1 MFDHAVRLLW
11 LLPILGLGVFW
22 LRSYET
28 PAGVAAE
35 VWRRLGRESRPG
47 RMRTVAFLRWA
58 ALLCWL
64 VAWAGPRWGMERIHV
79 ERTSYDIVFAVDCS
93 RSMLAEDL
101 PPSRKLAARQELTE
115 LMRRLD
121 GNRFGLVG
129 FAEDAFVFCPLTRDS
144 GAATLFLEQ
153 LQENS
158 FPRQGTNLSKALLS
172 AASLF
177 PGKSTLGARIIV
189 LLSDGEDRHTKPVD
203 VAKQLA
209 ASNIIV
215 YTVALGSPQGAPIP
229 LEGGGNLKD
238 SKGETVI
245 TKADEKTLTE
255 IALTTHGK
263 AFRLSSASDHLDGLV
278 QSILEQDRRRL
289 EQELSSRQR
298 HQYAWF
304 VALGLVLLALAQL
317 LLPRVKER
325 SAA

>member
-1 MFDHAVRLLW
+1 MFQFPYRLLF
-11 LLPILGLGVFW
+11 LLPVLGLGLFW
-22 LRSYET
+22 MRHYAT
-28 PAGVAAE
+28 PAGVSAE
-35 VWRRLGRESRPG
+35 VWKRLGRESRPG
-47 RMRTVAFLRWA
+47 RERTVAFLRWA

-64 VAWAGPRWGMERIHV
+64 VAWAGPRWGMERIRV

-101 PPSRKLAARQELTE
+101 PPSRKLAARQELSD
-115 LMRRLD
+115 LIHRLE

-158 FPRQGTNLSKALLS
+158 FPRQGTNLSKALQ
-172 AASLF
+172 AAAGLF
-177 PGKSTLGARIIV
+177 PGKSALGARLIV
-189 LLSDGEDRHTKPVD
+189 LLSDGEDRHTKPVE
-203 VAKQLA
+203 VASQLA
-209 ASNIIV
+209 SNGIV
-215 YTVALGSPQGAPIP
+215 IYTVALGSPQGAPIP
-229 LEGGGNLKD
+229 LEEGGNLKD

-245 TKADEKTLTE
+245 TKADDKTLTE

-263 AFRLSSASDHLDGLV
+263 SFRLASATDHLDGLV
-278 QSILEQDRRRL
+278 QSILEQDRRRV

-304 VALGLVLLALAQL
+304 VLLGLFFLVLAQL
-317 LLPRVKER
+317 LLPRVKG
-325 SAA
+325 